1 MDDFELKATLEVL
14 GAMTA
19 CEEAMAGFYLACAGR
34 WKEEAPFWLARAGE
48 EEQHA
53 AAISRMVE
61 LLRSRPYQFLAKKA
75 FRPEAVHTFAEFIA
89 RQTSLIKEGETSHPR
104 AVVVARSIEES
115 LIENHFEEIAR
126 SDDPEFN
133 ALLVLVTHGCVLHR
147 QALEKK
153 GTELA
158 QAPRPS

>member
-19 CEEAMAGFYLACAGR
+19 CEVGMAGFYLACAER

-48 EEQHA
+48 EDQHA
-53 AAISRMVE
+53 VAIARMEE
-61 LLRSRPYQFLAKKA
+61 LLRDRPYQFLARKA
-75 FRPEAVHTFAEFIA
+75 FRPEAVHTFAAFIA
-89 RQTSLIKEGETSHPR
+89 RQTDLVRGGGISHPR

-133 ALLVLVTHGCVLHR
+133 ALLVLVTHGCSLHR
-147 QALEKK
+147 QMLEKK
-153 GTELA
+153 ETELA
-158 QAPRPS
+158 PEPRAP